1 MNPRVSVVVPTYNR
15 AYGLAAC
22 LDSLMEQDYRD
33 YEVILSDDGSTDET
47 RMVANRYP
55 RVQYIA
61 GPNGGPAVARNR
73 GIRRALGEFVVFTDD
88 DCRVP
93 HEWLARIIDGYTR
106 HPEVAGVGGYLDPP
120 DAVVQKSILA
130 RYERFVSAR
139 LYRQSAQQEMIGGL
153 DDYPGGGTSNMSYRK
168 AVLDAIGGF
177 DEWFPYAAAEDH
189 DLRVRVHAHGHKL
202 LYLPLR
208 VEHMRTYSWASF
220 RRQSITHGRGV
231 MRWETK
237 SNGVRTSRARIL
249 LRLLKRKAMYPVQI
263 ARFRSLSLATIHT
276 AGEVL
281 DAYGQWLEWP
291 KVAKR

>member
-1 MNPRVSVVVPTYNR
+1 MNPVVSVVVPTYNR
-15 AYGLAAC
+15 AYGLSAC
-22 LDSLMEQDYRD
+22 LDSLMEQDFRD
-33 YEVILSDDGSTDET
+33 YEVILSDDGSTDDT

-61 GPNGGPAVARNR
+61 GPNAGPAAARNR
-73 GIRRALGEFVVFTDD
+73 GIHRARGEFVVFTDD

-93 HEWLARIIDGYTR
+93 HEWLARIVDGYER

-120 DAVVQKSILA
+120 DAVVQKSIFA
-130 RYERFVSAR
+130 RYERFVSTR
-139 LYRQSAQQEMIGGL
+139 LYRQSAQQEMVGGL
-153 DDYPGGGTSNMSYRK
+153 DNYPGDGTSNMSYRK
-168 AVLDAIGGF
+168 AVLDVVGGF

-189 DLRVRVHAHGHKL
+189 DLRVRVHALSHRL

-220 RRQSITHGRGV
+220 RRQSIAHGRGV

-237 SNGVRTSRARIL
+237 TNDVRTPRTRIL

-263 ARFRSLSLATIHT
+263 ARFRSLSLATVHT
-276 AGEVL
+276 AGELL

-291 KVAKR
+291 RVARR